1 VAAGNPGL
9 DILPAIPASAGAL
22 IFDRK
27 GRLLILKPTYKSGWT
42 IPGGVMEADGET
54 PWEACRRE
62 VREECGLDVRTGR
75 LVCVDFR
82 RPRPG
87 RPGGMRF
94 LFDCGAFGQA
104 GLAAIALQAEEIS
117 QYRLAKLPR
126 ALKLLRGP
134 IRRRVSAVSGASG
147 LVYLEDGRPVPGIGH
162 RSGLWIRPT
171 PFASRNVIGDVAFR
185 FLSVMPG
192 Y

>member
-1 VAAGNPGL
+1 VAVGDRGL
-9 DILPAIPASAGAL
+9 EILPAIPASAGAL

-94 LFDCGAFGQA
+94 LFDCGAFGEA
-104 GLAAIALQAEEIS
+104 DLAALVLQAEEIS

-134 IRRRVSAVSGASG
+134 LRRRVSAVSGASG
-147 LVYLEDGRPVPGIGH
+147 LVYLEDGRPVRGIGPDPAYG
-162 RSGLWIRPT
+162 SGPRHSQAAT
-171 PFASRNVIGDVAFR
+171 
-185 FLSVMPG
+185 
-192 Y
+192 